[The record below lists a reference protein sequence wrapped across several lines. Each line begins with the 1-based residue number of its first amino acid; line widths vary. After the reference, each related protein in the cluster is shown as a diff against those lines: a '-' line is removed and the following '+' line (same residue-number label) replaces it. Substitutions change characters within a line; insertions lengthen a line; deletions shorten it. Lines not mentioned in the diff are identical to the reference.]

1 LVDLSQ
7 YLPIL
12 LFLAVALGL
21 SAAFVGLPMLV
32 GRLTGAHNPY
42 PDKLAEYECGF
53 PAFEE
58 PRSQFDV
65 KFYLVAISFLL
76 FDLEAAFLFPWAVS
90 LEFTQWTG
98 WIGMMVFLGILAIGL
113 AYEWKMGALD
123 WQ

>member
-1 LVDLSQ
+1 MVDLGQ

-12 LFLAVALGL
+12 IFLFIAVAL
-21 SAAFVGLPMLV
+21 SSAFVFLPMGV
-32 GRLTGAHNPY
+32 SRLTGSHNPNAE
-42 PDKLAEYECGF
+42 KLSEYECGF

-58 PRSQFDV
+58 PR
-65 KFYLVAISFLL
+65 
-76 FDLEAAFLFPWAVS
+76 
-90 LEFTQWTG
+90 TQWTG

>member
-1 LVDLSQ
+1 MRLS
-7 YLPIL
+7 
-12 LFLAVALGL
+12 
-21 SAAFVGLPMLV
+21 
-32 GRLTGAHNPY
+32 RL
-42 PDKLAEYECGF
+42 
-53 PAFEE
+53 EE

-113 AYEWKMGALD
+113 AYEIRRRHPHLIIEKFRGVRHPLADLVEVFPTRESGTVSLNKND
-123 WQ
+123 GCTFRPLCRVRLADR